1 MRKASVHFKP
11 VKSTSEQHN
20 YRRKEYDY
28 VVTSRSKDNE
38 SWSEMSVRKKRVEI
52 EKKYKDSVGQ
62 KMQERAIP
70 IREGVIVLQKHHTLE
85 DVAKVADKIEE
96 ELGIHCFQI
105 HIHHDEGKL
114 VEIDE
119 KDRFDENGKKRKREI
134 FLDEN
139 GQPLIN
145 YHGHMLFDWTDQKGK
160 SVKFQKQHMSRMQD
174 IVSEE
179 LKMERGVAA
188 TESKRRHLDPIEYK
202 ARKQLEE
209 IELTI
214 EKKEKLLK
222 SLLNESDHSDEEI
235 KKNNMIPTNALGV
248 VNKPKVERNMKILI
262 ETINKLNYEKEK
274 KEDRIKL
281 IRDIE
286 NKAAKQ
292 KLDNLR
298 VELEKSRKEL
308 VVNKKIVRSFVNARK
323 GDMDAVKHAE
333 RVCKFYEQFDLEQQ
347 QKKDKEK
354 GRGKA

>member
-38 SWSEMSVRKKRVEI
+38 SWSEMTVRKKRLEI

-85 DVAKVADKIEE
+85 DVAKVSDKIEE

-105 HIHHDEGKL
+105 HIHHDEGRL
-114 VEIDE
+114 VKIDE
-119 KDRFDENGKKRKREI
+119 DDRFDENGIKRKREI

-139 GQPLIN
+139 GEPVIN
-145 YHGHMLFDWTDQKGK
+145 YHGHMLFDWTDPKGK

-179 LKMERGVAA
+179 LKMERGVPA
-188 TESKRRHLDPIEYK
+188 TESKRRHLDPIQYK
-202 ARKQLEE
+202 ATKDLQE

-214 EKKEKLLK
+214 EKSNQLLK
-222 SLLNESDHSDEEI
+222 VLQQESDHSDQVI
-235 KKNNMIPTNALGV
+235 KKNNMMPTNALGV
-248 VNKPKVERNMKILI
+248 VNKQQVEQHMKSLI
-262 ETINKLNYEKEK
+262 DIINRMGKEQRA
-274 KEDRIKL
+274 KEA
-281 IRDIE
+281 
-286 NKAAKQ
+286 AAKKIHEGDIKRAQ
-292 KLDNLR
+292 RKYSKLQESFDKKQVSLDNNLKAVR
-298 VELEKSRKEL
+298 AFVE
-308 VVNKKIVRSFVNARK
+308 ARK
-323 GDMDAVKHAE
+323 GDPEAIKHANY
-333 RVCKFYEQFDLEQQ
+333 VCDQYAKFDLKKE
-347 QKKDKEK
+347 QKKDK
-354 GRGKA
+354 GKDFGIS